1 MVYKEIEIDSTWQ
14 QPLGEIRVIQEEADG
29 RELRIYLYD
38 NGSPLDLTGKTVSV
52 YIQKPDN
59 TMIYN
64 SCEVEGNQATV
75 TLTLQ
80 MMAVSGLTKLCE
92 LQIVDTDN
100 HTLKV
105 TLPPLRIVKSS
116 SVGAVESTDEF
127 SRLAEALN
135 EANNATGI
143 ASEAADKAN
152 EAAQSANTA
161 AQAANTAAQSANTA
175 ADAAASAAESANSQ
189 AQAAQTQAAYAK
201 TQGDYAKTQGENAE
215 EIYNQLKD
223 IDVASLQADLDA
235 LEASKGQPNGLAT
248 LNSSGKLAQMPSA
261 SDVGALPIT
270 GGEMQG
276 ALKLKANQY
285 GGSGPADEKYA
296 LDCQN
301 SNIVNVNRI
310 LTADPA
316 GSASEGWGFQRED
329 DPDAYDVIWASNGTL
344 YFTPGF
350 KYNTPPYPANQRV
363 LATTDNIALTNYLRQ
378 EYNKLKESEGT
389 PTLNDIINGFGFC
402 YNDSS
407 DGADLNGVY
416 LTVSGM
422 TDNKYRLQL
431 LGQYNG
437 SNWLAYRT
445 RNGDEQSWNPWHKV
459 LTDNINAAIS
469 ARHQYTS
476 SSYPQIYGNGILQ
489 LGGDSRN
496 EYGVVLRSNGTDEAN
511 AFRPSVNAGTTGH
524 LYLGVANQK
533 WRAVFAQNGTIQTSD
548 RNAKHDIT
556 DLDPE
561 KITAFIM
568 GLKPSSYVFN
578 DADSGRTH
586 WGLISQDIEE
596 LFPQLG
602 MTSMDFA
609 GFIKPP
615 KTEDYYEDVPE
626 TVTDEETGEE
636 KTVTRKELKT
646 RTVEGEYIYSL
657 RYDEFIAPLIC
668 MVQKQQKQIE
678 NLERRLSALENK
690 EEAK

>member
-38 NGSPLDLTGKTVSV
+38 NGAPLDLTGKTVSV

-59 TMIYN
+59 TVIYN
-64 SCEVEGNQATV
+64 SCGVEGNQATV

-105 TLPPLRIVKSS
+105 TLPPLRIIKSNYD
-116 SVGAVESTDEF
+116 GAIESTDEF
-127 SRLAEALN
+127 SALAEQINAALT
-135 EANNATGI
+135 AT
-143 ASEAADKAN
+143 KNAN
-152 EAAQSANTA
+152 EAAEEARTTA
-161 AQAANTAAQSANTA
+161 ATTAEATA
-175 ADAAASAAESANSQ
+175 TTVINEQ
-189 AQAAQTQAAYAK
+189 
-201 TQGDYAKTQGENAE
+201 
-215 EIYNQLKD
+215 
-223 IDVASLQADLDA
+223 
-235 LEASKGQPNGLAT
+235 KGQPNGIAT
-248 LNSSGKLAQMPSA
+248 LDSSGNLVQMPSA

-459 LTDNINAAIS
+459 LTDNINATIS
-469 ARHQYTS
+469 AQHGYS
-476 SSYPQIYGNGILQ
+476 SSKLPQIYGNGSVLQ
-489 LGGDSRN
+489 LGVD
-496 EYGVVLRSNGTDEAN
+496 TN
-511 AFRPSVNAGTTGH
+511 AAV
-524 LYLGVANQK
+524 GVALQGGVFREAGDGSLNLGNGSHR
-533 WRAVFAQNGTIQTSD
+533 WAVVYSKTGTINTSD
-548 RNAKHDIT
+548 RNEKNTIADI
-556 DLDPE
+556 DPE
-561 KITAFIM
+561 QAEKLIM
-568 GLKPSSYVFN
+568 GLKPSTFKFN
-578 DADSGRTH
+578 DGTSGRTH
-586 WGLISQDIEE
+586 WGMISQDIEE
-596 LFPQLG
+596 LLPQIG
-602 MTSMDFA
+602 MSDLDFA
-609 GFIKPP
+609 GFIKTP

-626 TVTDEETGEE
+626 VVTDEETGEE

-646 RTVEGEYIYSL
+646 RTIEGEYIYSL

-668 MVQKQQKQIE
+668 MVQKQQRQIQD
-678 NLERRLSALENK
+678 LERRLSALESK